1 MYTVSKEILYYE
13 HSKNNP
19 PTNKIKPKTWF
30 KVETQMNRGPD
41 LSKIP
46 SNLRDIY
53 NNYRS
58 DSQPTNKG
66 NPSSGCIYIEDT
78 KPGDVLIIHIG
89 KIKTHPIGWTRYKGS
104 TGAMPNYLGFSNLGE
119 QFRVCEITEN
129 KIIWDNHTNFPVEP
143 MIGVLGVAPEYES
156 RTNAWGGVWGGNM
169 DIQEVTTG
177 AKITLPIFHTG
188 ALLHVGDMHAR
199 QGDGEICG
207 GGGIET
213 GGSVELFVETKKKPK
228 MMTWPRIEN
237 SSHIMTIACDKP
249 AEDAFRTALSEMIF
263 WLESDYKMSKSD
275 AFLFLAQCLEARVTQ
290 FVNPT
295 YTYILK
301 VNKKYLPNI

>member
-46 SNLRDIY
+46 SNLREIY

-58 DSQPTNKG
+58 DSQPTDKG

-143 MIGVLGVAPEYES
+143 MIGVLGGAPEYES
-156 RTNAWGGVWGGNM
+156 RTNAWGGVWGRNM

-213 GGSVELFVETKKKPK
+213 GGSVELFVETQKKPK
-228 MMTWPRIEN
+228 KMTWPRIEN
-237 SSHIMTIACDKP
+237 SSHIMTYCFIFFTGQKCKFLRHYYFIDILLKP
-249 AEDAFRTALSEMIF
+249 LKCPFCHAHSFGF
-263 WLESDYKMSKSD
+263 FYKFLE
-275 AFLFLAQCLEARVTQ
+275 LFFSLFSSWFAHKIIRL
-290 FVNPT
+290 
-295 YTYILK
+295 
-301 VNKKYLPNI
+301 